1 MQRLKQSMLGVL
13 KNRKKAIMAGE
24 KPGTKEEIK
33 SENRAGSYRASMPLE
48 GIPDHKI
55 FLADLS
61 FTVFQAL

>member
-33 SENRAGSYRASMPLE
+33 SVNRAGSYRASIPL
-48 GIPDHKI
+48 
-55 FLADLS
+55 
-61 FTVFQAL
+61 